1 MSDLDL
7 AETQANFLST
17 AGQLLAVVGPTFGG
31 TFFGAIA
38 TVFAIGAVNYSN
50 NLRREIDLERYLR
63 NTTTPRPTIPTT
75 LDPSKYKLPAS
86 IPLLKLNETLHT

>member
-38 TVFAIGAVNYSN
+38 TVFAISAVSYSN

-75 LDPSKYKLPAS
+75 LDPSKYKLQAFHY
-86 IPLLKLNETLHT
+86 KN